1 MVVAESGR
9 LLIRHFTLA
18 DAPFIVVLLNDP
30 AFIANIGDRG
40 VRTLAEAEAYLQRG
54 PIASYAQHGFGL
66 NLVVLKSSGE
76 SIGMCGLIRRETLPD
91 VDIGYAFLPAY
102 TGRGYAREAAR
113 LIMQTARQRH
123 GLDRLLAIV
132 KPGNE
137 RSIRLLQKLGFNFA
151 RPIRLQ
157 PDAEPISLFEAS
169 LREQL
174 TTAEL
179 LVQRV
184 LNHSVT
190 EAWVNWA
197 SAMLAAGHDT
207 PHLRQFAA
215 SVATYEDNQFAL
227 WEMVDRCL
235 AELGL
240 EWQDRDKVLHDYG
253 VELVQMLVDGRRSQA
268 EALRRLDGVWSE
280 LDAQRNLLEFAQ
292 LYWAVLDLERHE
304 ATDQWPGATRENIDD
319 IIRQTALDWL
329 AQFGPKDKS

>member
-9 LLIRHFTLA
+9 LIIRHFTLA
-18 DAPFIVVLLNDP
+18 DAPFIVALLNDP

-40 VRTLAEAEAYLQRG
+40 IRTLAEAEAYLQNG
-54 PIASYAQHGFGL
+54 AIASYAQHGFGL
-66 NLVVLKSSGE
+66 NLVVQKSSGE
-76 SIGMCGLIRRETLPD
+76 SIGMCGLIRRATLPA

-132 KPGNE
+132 NPDNE
-137 RSIRLLQKLGFNFA
+137 RSIRLLQKLGFDYA
-151 RPIRLQ
+151 GPIRLQ

-169 LREQL
+169 LREQS

-179 LVQRV
+179 LVQRA

-197 SAMLAAGHDT
+197 AAMLADGHDT
-207 PHLRQFAA
+207 PHLRQLAA
-215 SVATYEDNQFAL
+215 TVAPYEDNQFAL

-240 EWQDRDKVLHDYG
+240 EWHDREKVLHDYG
-253 VELVQMLVDGRRSQA
+253 AELLQKMLAGQRLQA
-268 EALRRLDGVWSE
+268 ETMRLMQLLYEDSSGHEDFVYFSQLHWALYDL
-280 LDAQRNLLEFAQ
+280 QRGKVTYE
-292 LYWAVLDLERHE
+292 
-304 ATDQWPGATRENIDD
+304 WPGATRENIDD

-329 AQFGPKDKS
+329 AQFGPKDNS